1 MKKIS
6 VSYLSSK
13 NIPNDL
19 KKLDNT
25 NCDYIHVDVMDSKF
39 VSNKSLPWSEEKNIY
54 KFTSKRL
61 DVHLMVEE
69 PYDYILKYMLKSK
82 KT

>member
-13 NIPNDL
+13 NIPSDL

-25 NCDYIHVDVMDSKF
+25 NCDYIHDDVNDSKF
-39 VSNKSLPWSEEKNIY
+39 ASNKSLK
-54 KFTSKRL
+54 
-61 DVHLMVEE
+61 D
-69 PYDYILKYMLKSK
+69 
-82 KT
+82 